1 MSGSFLRRL
10 TNFLSPAILIDVN
23 SQFVPCVLNHFT
35 NYLDLIRGRLDDS
48 SHTGKMDQRKF
59 EQLLQSVLQRKS
71 NYHEITPPARQS
83 LTSEPTAD
91 TERVKAAT
99 AILRKDYYPNP
110 QSLAFLLQI
119 LASHESPQLRQ
130 LAAVEARTLVAK
142 HWTAVPAGSKPE
154 VRMML
159 LQTTLAEQE
168 NLVRHSAARV
178 IAAVA
183 SIDLENKEWLDL
195 PTTLQQAA
203 SSQDAAQREVGVY
216 ILYTLLDTMGDGF
229 VESTGP
235 LFSLFEKTIQDP
247 QSAEVRLNTMLALS
261 RIGMAMD
268 PEEDG
273 DSLAAFRR
281 AVPSMVAV
289 LKEAVDSGDEKRA
302 ENAFEV
308 FQILLTCDTSLLAS
322 HFQDLVQFMTT
333 LASSKEIPD
342 ESRTQALSFLM
353 QCVKHRRM
361 RIQGL
366 KLGEPL
372 TLKAMEIVTE
382 LGDLRNDVEEAVP
395 AQTAL
400 GLLDALSQSLPP
412 AQVIVPL
419 LKALPHYVDNQNPAY
434 RRAGILSLGF
444 CVEGAPDFIGTQL
457 KDIIP
462 IVLRLLDDPEVKV
475 RQAALNAFARLAEDL
490 AEEMA
495 VEHEKLMAALIK
507 NLDAAGTPDGH
518 KSEDEQR
525 MDIIIGVC
533 SALDSLVDGLDPD
546 DAATYVPELV
556 PRLSRLFTHPEFR
569 VKTVAIA
576 ALGSLAGNGKD
587 SFKPYFEELMT
598 GLSPYVTI
606 KDSEDELDLR
616 GAVCDAMGSMAT
628 AVGPEAFQKYV
639 QPLMTSSEEAL
650 QLGHS
655 NLRESTFI
663 LWSTL
668 AKVYKDDFSPFL
680 PGVMKGLFDCLDQD
694 EGQLEMGLGE
704 EAQALLGPEII
715 VGGKKIKISGDEN
728 GLATLHKAGEDETD
742 IIDIDDLDDD
752 DDAWDDFAAGSGVAL
767 EKEIAL
773 EVIGDVLT
781 HIEDQFLPY
790 LQQTMEKTM
799 ELIEHSYEGVRKA
812 AIGTMWRTYAT
823 FFQLSE
829 KQGKMAKW
837 QPGIPVKV
845 QPTHDLVQLGDLVMK
860 ATLATWSEE
869 LDR

>member
-1 MSGSFLRRL
+1 MSQDDPTCS
-10 TNFLSPAILIDVN
+10 IL
-23 SQFVPCVLNHFT
+23 
-35 NYLDLIRGRLDDS
+35 LIFKL
-48 SHTGKMDQRKF
+48 
-59 EQLLQSVLQRKS
+59 
-71 NYHEITPPARQS
+71 I
-83 LTSEPTAD
+83 AD

-99 AILRKDYYPNP
+99 ATLRKDYYPNP
-110 QSLAFLLQI
+110 QSLAFLFQI
-119 LASHESPQLRQ
+119 LASHDSPQLRQ

-142 HWTAVPAGSKPE
+142 HWSAVPTASKPE
-154 VRMML
+154 VRTML

-168 NLVRHSAARV
+168 KLVRHSAARV

-183 SIDLENKEWLDL
+183 GIDLENKEWLDL

-203 SSQDAAQREVGVY
+203 SSQDPAQREVGIY

-229 VESTGP
+229 MESTSP
-235 LFSLFEKTIQDP
+235 LFLLFEKTIKDP

-268 PEEDG
+268 PDEDQ
-273 DSLAAFRR
+273 DSLTAFRK

-289 LKEAVDSGDEKRA
+289 LQEAVDSGDEKRA

-322 HFQDLVQFMTT
+322 HFRDLVEFMTT
-333 LASSKEIPD
+333 LASSKDTPE

-353 QCVKHRRM
+353 QCVKYRKM

-382 LGDLRNDVEEAVP
+382 LGDLKNDVEEAVP

-400 GLLDALSQSLPP
+400 GLLDILSQSLPP

-419 LKALPHYVDNQNPAY
+419 LKALPAYVDNQNSAY

-444 CVEGAPDFIGTQL
+444 CVEGAPDFVGTQL
-457 KDIIP
+457 KDILP
-462 IVLRLLDDPEVKV
+462 VVLRLLEDPEIKV
-475 RQAALNAFARLAEDL
+475 RHAALNAFARLAEEL

-495 VEHEKLMAALIK
+495 VEHEKLIAVLIK
-507 NLDAAGTPDGH
+507 NLDAAARPTSI
-518 KSEDEQR
+518 KSENEQR
-525 MDIIIGVC
+525 TDIIIGVC

-556 PRLSRLFTHPEFR
+556 PRLSRLFSHPEFR

-576 ALGSLAGNGKD
+576 ALGSLAGNGGD
-587 SFKPYFEELMT
+587 AFKPYFEELMN
-598 GLSPYVTI
+598 GLSQYVTI
-606 KDSEDELDLR
+606 KDSEEELDLR
-616 GAVCDAMGSMAT
+616 GAVCDAMGSMAS

-639 QPLMTSSEEAL
+639 HPLMTSSEEAL
-650 QLGHS
+650 QLGNS
-655 NLRESTFI
+655 TLRESTYI

-668 AKVYKDDFSPFL
+668 AKVYEDDFSPFL
-680 PGVMKGLFDCLDQD
+680 AGVMKGLLDCLDQD
-694 EGQLEMGLGE
+694 EGELEMGLGQ
-704 EAQALLGPEII
+704 EAQDLLGPELII
-715 VGGKKIKISGDEN
+715 GGKKVKISNDEN
-728 GLATLHKAGEDETD
+728 GLATFHKAGEDESE
-742 IIDIDDLDDD
+742 IIDIDDIDED
-752 DDAWDDFAAGSGVAL
+752 DDAWDDFAAGSGIAQ

-781 HIEDQFLPY
+781 HVEDKFLPY
-790 LQQTMEKTM
+790 LQKTVEKTL
-799 ELIEHSYEGVRKA
+799 ELIEHPYEGVRKA
-812 AIGTMWRTYAT
+812 GIGTIWRTYAT

-845 QPTHDLVQLGDLVMK
+845 PPTNDLVQLGDLIMK
-860 ATLATWSEE
+860 ATLVTWSEE
-869 LDR
+869 IDRYVLRFSFDETPFNDDYSSLPQLTQTYKSTIDAKANLLLTFTLATID